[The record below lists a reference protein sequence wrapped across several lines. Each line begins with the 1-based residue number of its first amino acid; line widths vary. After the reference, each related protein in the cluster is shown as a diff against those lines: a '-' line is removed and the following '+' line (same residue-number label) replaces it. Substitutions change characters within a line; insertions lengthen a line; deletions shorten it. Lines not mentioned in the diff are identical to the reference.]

1 MSSGRW
7 CWPRVLAHRG
17 AGRFAPENTLA
28 ALRKGAALGARA
40 LECDVKLSRDGVCV
54 LLHDD
59 TLERTTDGH
68 GRASQHDWATLA
80 RLDAGSWHSPEYAG
94 EPPAQLGA
102 IATACRA
109 LDHAI
114 NVEIKPEPG
123 LETGTGWSVA
133 HACEQLWAGAALP
146 PLLSSFSVPALHS
159 ARLAAPRLPRAL
171 LVEAIP
177 PDWRAQLESLEA
189 VALHCW
195 HGALTPALAA
205 EVKSAGFA
213 LFCYTVDE
221 PQRAREL
228 FGWGV
233 DGLCTDRPDVVTE
246 AIA

>member
-1 MSSGRW
+1 MSTTGRW

-94 EPPAQLGA
+94 EPPAHLGA
-102 IATACRA
+102 IAAACRA

-133 HACEQLWAGAALP
+133 HSCGQLWAGAPLP
-146 PLLSSFSVPALHS
+146 PLL
-159 ARLAAPRLPRAL
+159 
-171 LVEAIP
+171 
-177 PDWRAQLESLEA
+177 
-189 VALHCW
+189 
-195 HGALTPALAA
+195 
-205 EVKSAGFA
+205 
-213 LFCYTVDE
+213 
-221 PQRAREL
+221 
-228 FGWGV
+228 
-233 DGLCTDRPDVVTE
+233 
-246 AIA
+246 